1 MGTSKYTYKKFV
13 KVFFMFK
20 GGAGE
25 TINKSIF
32 NVRRVGK
39 GQNGGGGGGG

>member
-1 MGTSKYTYKKFV
+1 
-13 KVFFMFK
+13 MFT

-39 GQNGGGGGGG
+39 GQNGGNGGG